1 MKLLIIAC
9 LLLTTAPILGFLLE
23 QPLSFKEYETCQDV
37 FEKYKENQDYVY
49 AEIDGDSF
57 NIDDR
62 VMPGFSVVCN
72 REKREATA
80 YIFSKTGILDS
91 EQEFFFKFLL
101 NKINQKDKS

>member
-1 MKLLIIAC
+1 MC
-9 LLLTTAPILGFLLE
+9 T
-23 QPLSFKEYETCQDV
+23 
-37 FEKYKENQDYVY
+37 
-49 AEIDGDSF
+49 EIDGDSF

-91 EQEFFFKFLL
+91 EQEFFSSF
-101 NKINQKDKS
+101 S